1 MMNNSK
7 LIITHGGTIGVDA
20 YSGTKEEAEI
30 LLMALSSFGFLLK
43 GPDFYVHRCTFGA
56 FADAIESNY
65 SLENTKTSQ
74 SVNTLR
80 SLHER
85 NC

>member
-1 MMNNSK
+1 
-7 LIITHGGTIGVDA
+7 
-20 YSGTKEEAEI
+20 
-30 LLMALSSFGFLLK
+30 MALSSFGFLLK